1 MTKGMNMKR
10 RTFVRSAAGAAMATL
25 GGHTVAQTAP
35 ARTLRFVPQAN
46 LTVLDPI
53 FTSASVTRSHGYL
66 IYDTLFGAAADDSF
80 RPQMA
85 AGYSVTED
93 GRTYAIRLR
102 DGLKFHDGEPVRAQD
117 CVVSLRRW
125 TARDVVGQT
134 VAQFVDGW
142 GVQDDRTIRITLK
155 QKLPI
160 FMELIGRGGASV
172 PFIMPEH
179 VAATDPFK
187 PVTETIGS
195 GPFKFVKGDFVAGAR
210 IVYERNVD
218 YVPRQEPADGT
229 AGGKV
234 VYFDRVEWHVIPDP
248 ATAAAA
254 LQAGEV
260 DWYEQVQPDLIP
272 MLRRNPD
279 ITVDLALSTGYMG
292 LLRFNQLVAPFDN
305 AAIRRAVM
313 MAVNQ
318 SDYMVALTGN
328 EPGAWRVC
336 KSMLTC
342 GSPYAREIGA
352 PAMPA
357 DLDKARSALGQA
369 GYRGENV
376 VILHP
381 VDLATIAPMDE
392 VTFDLLKKLGMN
404 AELAASDFGTVT
416 QRRTSKAPI
425 DKGGWSILHTWGP
438 ASIMGT
444 PIANQFIR
452 GLGASGFPGWVVD
465 DTIEQMIRQWVLAA
479 DTTERNA
486 LSDAIQARA
495 FETVPMIPLG
505 QFQIHTAFARNL
517 VGHTRFDGALFWNLR
532 RA

>member
-1 MTKGMNMKR
+1 MKR
-10 RTFVRSAAGAAMATL
+10 RTFVRSSAAAAAVL
-25 GGHTVAQTAP
+25 LSSHTRAQTSR

-53 FTSASVTRSHGYL
+53 FTSTSVTRSHGYL
-66 IYDTLFGAAADDSF
+66 IYDTLFGIAGDDSF

-85 AGYSVTED
+85 EGYSSEKD
-93 GRTYAIRLR
+93 GRTYLIRLR
-102 DGLKFHDGEPVRAQD
+102 DGLKFHNGEPVRAQD
-117 CVVSLRRW
+117 CAASLRRW

-134 VAQFVDGW
+134 VAQFVDDW
-142 GVQDDRTIRITLK
+142 SVQDDRTIRITLK
-155 QKLPI
+155 QALPI
-160 FMELIGRGGASV
+160 FMELVAKGGASV

-179 VAATDPFK
+179 VAATDPYK
-187 PVTETIGS
+187 PVTETVGS
-195 GPFKFVKGDFVAGAR
+195 GPFKFVKAEFVAGAR
-210 IVYERNVD
+210 IIYERNAD
-218 YVPRQEPADGT
+218 YAPRQEPPDGT

-234 VYFDRVEWHVIPDP
+234 VFFDRVEWQVIPDS

-260 DWYEQVQPDLIP
+260 DWYEQVQPDLVP
-272 MLRRNPD
+272 LLRRNPN

-305 AAIRRAVM
+305 VAVRRAVM
-313 MAVNQ
+313 MAVDQ
-318 SDYMVALTGN
+318 SDYMAALTGN
-328 EPGAWRVC
+328 DPGAYRTC

-342 GSPYAREIGA
+342 GTPYAREIGA
-352 PAMPA
+352 AVMPG
-357 DLDKARSALGQA
+357 DLDKARAALEEA
-369 GYRGENV
+369 GYRGEKV
-376 VILHP
+376 IILHP
-381 VDLATIAPMDE
+381 VDLASIAPMDD

-425 DKGGWSILHTWGP
+425 EKGGWSILHTWGP
-438 ASIMGT
+438 ASVMGT
-444 PIANQFIR
+444 PLANQFMR
-452 GLGASGFPGWVVD
+452 GLGATGFPGWAAD
-465 DTIEQMIRQWVLAA
+465 DKIEQLIRQWVLAS
-479 DTTERNA
+479 TTAERNA
-486 LSDAIQARA
+486 LTDAIQARA

-505 QFQIHTAFARNL
+505 QFQIHTAFAKDV